1 MARPRSRPDLHLLS
15 KVSTLY
21 YLRDHTQQQIADR
34 LHISRPKV
42 SRLLQE
48 AQDRGIVRITLT
60 PPAGLHLELE
70 SALETAFGLEEV
82 QVVDVDAEHPETVNR
97 QIGASAANYLGR
109 TLQPG
114 DVVGLG
120 WGSTLKAM
128 VEAMSPVSVHG
139 TVVVQTLGGVG
150 APDSEV
156 YAGRLVRRLADLVGG
171 TPVLLPAPGIVGTA
185 EVRDALRND
194 HHVRLALQK
203 FDSLDTVFVGLS
215 SLESSPVLHDGRSLP
230 TGSYEELKRL
240 GAVGHL
246 ALHFYDSNG
255 SPLSTPFDDRVLGIS
270 VEQLAR
276 VKRVV
281 AVAGGPEKVDAILA
295 ALRGGILDVLITDRL
310 TAEALADRAAPPTHF
325 EGDSP
330 YPLQRGRRAGW
341 AVPDAPSERANG
353 GSAHRRARDAQAV

>member
-82 QVVDVDAEHPETVNR
+82 QVVDVDPEHPETINR
-97 QIGASAANYLGR
+97 QIGGSAANYLSR
-109 TLQPG
+109 SLQPG

-171 TPVLLPAPGIVGTA
+171 TAVLLPAPGIVSSV

-194 HHVRLALQK
+194 HHVRTALQR

-230 TGSYEELKRL
+230 AGSYEELKRL

-246 ALHFYDSNG
+246 ALHFYDASG
-255 SPLSTPFDDRVLGIS
+255 APLSTPFDDRVLGIS

-281 AVAGGPEKVDAILA
+281 AVAGGAEKIEAILA

-310 TAEALADRAAPPTHF
+310 TAEALADRVTPPTEF
-325 EGDSP
+325 EREPSP
-330 YPLQRGRRAGW
+330 APLQPGRGTGW
-341 AVPDAPSERANG
+341 AAGQPRDRGKG
-353 GSAHRRARDAQAV
+353 GARRRPRDPQAV